1 MKSQLGDWFS
11 VEDEIGIIDK
21 YRLHDA
27 FRKSLKALNESI
39 PPQYRWDWNG
49 VATAVFIEKPLNIK
63 ETETLMEEQMADHLV
78 HAHIVVTYYHCG

>member
-27 FRKSLKALNESI
+27 FRKSLKALHESI